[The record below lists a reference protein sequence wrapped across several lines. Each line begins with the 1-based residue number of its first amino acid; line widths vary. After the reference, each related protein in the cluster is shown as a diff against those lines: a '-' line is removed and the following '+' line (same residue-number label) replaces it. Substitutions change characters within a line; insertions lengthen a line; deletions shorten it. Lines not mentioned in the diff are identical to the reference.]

1 MTEIQ
6 TALLATAYLGPVQYY
21 SKLLQYPEIIIE
33 QHENYPKQTYRNR
46 CRILGGNGL
55 LTLSIPM
62 DKGSELKVKT
72 KDVIITYAENWQR
85 MHWRTIISA
94 YNNSPFFQYY
104 EDDFAPFY
112 QEQRWKYLID
122 FNLEIQEMVL
132 DLLGISTEIK
142 LSSDYYQEAAENILD
157 LRETIHPKKQR
168 QKPDLFFSPEPY
180 TQVFE
185 DKFAF
190 QPNLSI
196 IDLLFN
202 EGPESVEILK
212 QCVKE

>member
-21 SKLLQYPEIIIE
+21 SKLLHYPEIIIE

-55 LTLSIPM
+55 LTLSIPV

-72 KDVIITYAENWQR
+72 KDVIITYAEDWQR

>member
-21 SKLLQYPEIIIE
+21 SKLLHYPEIIIE

-55 LTLSIPM
+55 LTLSIPV

-72 KDVIITYAENWQR
+72 KDVIITYAEDWQK

>member
-21 SKLLQYPEIIIE
+21 SKLLHYPEIIIE

-55 LTLSIPM
+55 LTLSIPV